1 MEDSSLIQ
9 LFANISIFASA
20 IFIPILAKELGAN
33 DFGSGL
39 IVSVFNLTYFISSYL
54 FGILTDT
61 KGAKIFLVAGLL
73 LSTVF
78 FAAQVMAANLVWL
91 FCIRALAGF
100 AAGIFPVALTVY
112 AFNDRAGKMGRFVAF
127 GSLGWALGS
136 VLAGFLICYNPIFIV
151 SAVLFF
157 MAFLISFRFPEVHLK
172 LKAGFFPLEIWRKN
186 ARVYAPYFFRMLGA
200 QTAWG
205 LFPLYLMGIG
215 ADKFLVA
222 AAYFVNCF
230 AQFFLMQYVERWRN
244 FFLLQTGLVTSVLS
258 FIAYAVIHNIW
269 LIMPVQVLLA
279 YSFSALQV
287 GANQEILHNNQEKG
301 SAVGI
306 LNSEI
311 NFTAVIGPCLAGL
324 ILYYWGFDWVMWFA
338 AGVTLLGLVSFSYVL
353 E

>member
-1 MEDSSLIQ
+1 MEDSNLIQ
-9 LFANISIFASA
+9 FFTNVSLFASA

-33 DFGSGL
+33 DFGIGL
-39 IVSVFNLTYFISSYL
+39 VVSVFNLAYFISSYL
-54 FGILTDT
+54 FGILTDI
-61 KGAKIFLVAGLL
+61 KGARVFLIFGLF

-78 FAAQVMAANLVWL
+78 FAAQVLAVDLVWL
-91 FCIRALAGF
+91 FWVRALAGF

-112 AFNDRAGKMGRFVAF
+112 AFNDRAGKMGRFTAF

-136 VLAGFLICYNPIFIV
+136 VLAGWLIFYNPIFIV
-151 SAVLFF
+151 SAALFF
-157 MAFLISFRFPEVHLK
+157 MAFLISFRFPEVRLK
-172 LKAGFFPLEIWRKN
+172 MKVGFLPLAIWRKN
-186 ARVYAPYFFRMLGA
+186 ARIYVPYFFRSLGA

-222 AAYFVNCF
+222 AAYFINCF
-230 AQFFLMQYVERWRN
+230 AQFFFMQYVERYRN
-244 FFLLQTGLVTSVLS
+244 LYLFNLGLLTSVLS

-269 LIMPVQVLLA
+269 FIFPIQILLA

-287 GANQEILHNNQEKG
+287 GANQEILYNNQEKG
-301 SAVGI
+301 SAIGI
-306 LNSEI
+306 LNSET

-324 ILYYWGFDWVMWFA
+324 ILFYWGFDWVMWFA
-338 AGVTLLGLVSFSYVL
+338 AIITFIGLVSFTSVL

>member
-1 MEDSSLIQ
+1 MEDSNLIQ
-9 LFANISIFASA
+9 FFTSVSIFASA
-20 IFIPILAKELGAN
+20 LFIPIMAKELGAN
-33 DFGSGL
+33 DFGIGL

-54 FGILTDT
+54 FGIMTDL
-61 KGAKIFLVAGLL
+61 KGARFFLIFGLF
-73 LSTVF
+73 LSAVF
-78 FAAQVMAANLVWL
+78 FAAQIFAVNLAWL
-91 FCIRALAGF
+91 FWARALAGF

-136 VLAGFLICYNPIFIV
+136 VLAGFLILYNPIFIV
-151 SAVLFF
+151 SAVLFL
-157 MAFLISFRFPEVHLK
+157 MAFFISFRFSEVSLK
-172 LKAGFFPLEIWRKN
+172 LKVGFFPLALWRRN
-186 ARVYAPYFFRMLGA
+186 ARIYVPYFFRMLGA

-205 LFPLYLMGIG
+205 LFPLYLMGTG

-230 AQFFLMQYVERWRN
+230 AQFILMQYVERFRN
-244 FFLLQTGLVTSVLS
+244 LDLFNLGLLTSVLA

-287 GANQEILHNNQEKG
+287 GANQEVLRNNPEKG

-306 LNSEI
+306 LNSVT
-311 NFTAVIGPCLAGL
+311 NFTAVVGPCLAGL
-324 ILYYWGFDWVMWFA
+324 ILYYWGFGWVMWFA
-338 AGVTLLGLVSFSYVL
+338 AGVTFIGLVSFTSVL